1 MRIKKTVKKDNSKKL
16 KQAIEKIAKAKIKIG
31 IFGDSG
37 SDVLMIANVNEFG
50 CNINVTPKMRM
61 WLHYNGLHL
70 KGTTTSIKI
79 PERSFVRRT
88 AEEKQNKI
96 NKLIQDG
103 LNEVFTFQIDVD
115 TFLNRVG
122 QYLAD
127 LMKETLTEVSSPPN
141 HPFTIERKGGKSN
154 PLINT
159 GRLRESVTF
168 KIE

>member
-1 MRIKKTVKKDNSKKL
+1 MRVKKSVKKDNSKKL
-16 KQAIEKIAKAKIKIG
+16 KQAIERIAKAKIKIG

-37 SDVLMIANVNEFG
+37 SDILMIANVNEFG
-50 CNINVTPKMRM
+50 CNINVTPKMRA

-141 HPFTIERKGGKSN
+141 HSFTIERKGGKSN
-154 PLINT
+154 PLIDT
-159 GRLRESVTF
+159 GRLRESITF
-168 KIE
+168 KI